1 MNIDI
6 NQYDL
11 RELFRFDLLKNILL
25 NITTEQKKLSEE
37 INEIKKLNKNRDDK
51 INNLEKSITFKLV
64 RLESDLN
71 QNKFD
76 SYLIDEK
83 KDSQENK
90 GNVDDDKIK
99 TNNIKDIDKE
109 SLNNYNQESSNKITS
124 NSSEGKMNV
133 RNSIFN
139 IDNKNKIPKEIV
151 VFFMKG
157 AHL

>member
-51 INNLEKSITFKLV
+51 INNLEKSITFKLE

-99 TNNIKDIDKE
+99 TNNLLKK
-109 SLNNYNQESSNKITS
+109 
-124 NSSEGKMNV
+124 
-133 RNSIFN
+133 
-139 IDNKNKIPKEIV
+139 
-151 VFFMKG
+151 
-157 AHL
+157 A